1 MQKKI
6 ILSLSF
12 VLFSLGLSYAQR
24 NSTNDLSPRH
34 RNWVSSSSD
43 NTNRGGCVESPYD
56 ENDPAYL
63 QTIAFDPYCCEEEW
77 DALCES
83 QYQIFNGACD
93 AEAPYELSDENYVIV
108 LILDDYCCNTAWDEQ
123 CEFHYEHVVY
133 GCNALSPYGPS
144 DSIWEIVIT
153 EDDYCCDSEWDE
165 ICQELYDL
173 YSSSASLET
182 AVQTTF
188 RMHPNPASEFVKLRL
203 SNSAEIISTVQIFD
217 NSGVLVMEL
226 SPNQAELILNTQE
239 MTAGTYHVVV
249 LTANTVL
256 NQKLVLIK

>member
-1 MQKKI
+1 MQRKV

-12 VLFSLGLSYAQR
+12 ALFSLGLSYAQR
-24 NSTNDLSPRH
+24 NTTNDLSPRH

-77 DALCES
+77 DALCEN
-83 QYQIFNGACD
+83 QYQYFLNGCD
-93 AEAPYELSDENYVIV
+93 AESPYDADDENYIIV
-108 LILDDYCCNTAWDEQ
+108 VLLDDFCCSSEWDAQ
-123 CEFHYEHVVY
+123 CQLHYEHVVY
-133 GCNALSPYGPS
+133 GCSANSPYGPS
-144 DSIWEIVIT
+144 DSIWEIVVA
-153 EDDYCCDSEWDE
+153 EDDFCCEMEWDE
-165 ICQELYDL
+165 KCQAMYDS
-173 YSSSASLET
+173 YSSGVSLET

-188 RMHPNPASEFVKLRL
+188 RMHPNPASEFVKLSL
-203 SNSAEIISTVQIFD
+203 SNNAELISSVQIFD
-217 NSGVLVMEL
+217 NSGVLVMDVN
-226 SPNQAELILNTQE
+226 PNQSEFVLNTQE
-239 MTAGTYHVVV
+239 LTAGTYHVVV